1 MDIKV
6 LTGMIGQQAKL
17 LLTYSY
23 ISYICT
29 SIHILLNRY
38 YKRCA
43 ELILDIDLHRPKKFK
58 FFSFNIKLNNIK
70 VGQLKKQE
78 NQ

>member
-17 LLTYSY
+17 LLPYFY

-43 ELILDIDLHRPKKFK
+43 GLILDIDLHRPK
-58 FFSFNIKLNNIK
+58 IKIFQLYLTLNNIK
-70 VGQLKKQE
+70 VG
-78 NQ
+78 